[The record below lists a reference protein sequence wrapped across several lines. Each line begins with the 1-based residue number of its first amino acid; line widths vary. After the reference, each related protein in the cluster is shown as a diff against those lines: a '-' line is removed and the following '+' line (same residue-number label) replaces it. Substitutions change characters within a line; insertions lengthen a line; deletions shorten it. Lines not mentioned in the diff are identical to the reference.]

1 MPDALE
7 RFIPSLKDP
16 TLLRQQGYIDGK
28 WVDADNGATFRVT
41 NPGNGQLIG
50 TAPDMGAAETRRA
63 IEAADRAWPA
73 WRKKTARERSAL
85 LRRWY
90 ELMLANADDLAMI
103 LTSEQGKPLAESKG
117 EIGIGAAYVEWFAE
131 EARRV
136 YGDVIP
142 TIND

>member
-1 MPDALE
+1 MEVRMPDALE
-7 RFIPSLKDP
+7 RFIPLLKDA
-16 TLLRQQGYIDGK
+16 TLLRQQAYVDGR

-41 NPGNGQLIG
+41 NPGTGQLVG
-50 TAPDMGAAETRRA
+50 TVPDMGAAETRRA

-90 ELMLANADDLAMI
+90 ELKLANADDLAMI
-103 LTSEQGKPLAESKG
+103 LTTEQGKPLAEAKG

-131 EARRV
+131 EPRRV
-136 YGDVIP
+136 AGDAI
-142 TIND
+142 